1 MKYRA
6 EIDGLRAL
14 AVIPVILYHA
24 GLKLFGG
31 GYVGVD
37 IFFVIS
43 GYLITSIILAELD
56 AGTFSLIHFYERRAR
71 RILPALFVVMFACL
85 PFAWFWLIP
94 QDMKSFSQSLV
105 AVSAFTSNILFWK
118 TSGYFDIATEL
129 KPLIHTW
136 SLAVEEQYYV
146 LFPPLLMLTW
156 KLGKRWIIGLLA
168 ILFVISLACA
178 QWLSVKDPSFAFYML
193 PTRGWE
199 LLIGAF
205 IAFYYTH
212 HTIKKHHHYIEQ
224 MGGLIGLML
233 IAYAIFFYNDQTPF
247 PSIYTLAPTIGAA
260 LIIIFATHK
269 TVVGKLL
276 GSKLFLYIGLI
287 SYSAYLWHQPMFAFV
302 RHRSL
307 DEPSIYLMT
316 ALAISSFGLAYLSWR
331 FIERPFRN
339 KYCFTRKQVF
349 IFAAI
354 SSILFAGIGVVGH
367 FSGGFPQRFNYNT
380 SIDYHWGK
388 YNRQFKCHLQDQ
400 TLLTSERDSECFTNK
415 PKKILLWGDSH
426 AASLYSGLHELTLN
440 SEYGITQLTQNGC
453 PPILNLK
460 LKNRENCDLINNDIL
475 KYIEANKFDIIVLHS
490 AWNYYHHNDDLKYN
504 LSKTINS
511 IKTKAPLSKI
521 IVISTVPRWN
531 NSPQNSYIK
540 TVGDS
545 NKFQGIYEPIYAQ
558 AKILHDI
565 DMALLD
571 VEKYTS
577 VRFISPSKYLCKP
590 FIAQNFCI
598 LSTSGKIEDL
608 TYIDPSHL
616 SQNGSLFLMSR
627 IYNEIV
633 ND

>member
-354 SSILFAGIGVVGH
+354 SSILFAGIGVV
-367 FSGGFPQRFNYNT
+367 
-380 SIDYHWGK
+380 
-388 YNRQFKCHLQDQ
+388 
-400 TLLTSERDSECFTNK
+400 
-415 PKKILLWGDSH
+415 
-426 AASLYSGLHELTLN
+426 
-440 SEYGITQLTQNGC
+440 
-453 PPILNLK
+453 
-460 LKNRENCDLINNDIL
+460 
-475 KYIEANKFDIIVLHS
+475 V
-490 AWNYYHHNDDLKYN
+490 
-504 LSKTINS
+504 
-511 IKTKAPLSKI
+511 
-521 IVISTVPRWN
+521 
-531 NSPQNSYIK
+531 
-540 TVGDS
+540 
-545 NKFQGIYEPIYAQ
+545 
-558 AKILHDI
+558 
-565 DMALLD
+565 
-571 VEKYTS
+571 
-577 VRFISPSKYLCKP
+577 
-590 FIAQNFCI
+590 
-598 LSTSGKIEDL
+598 
-608 TYIDPSHL
+608 
-616 SQNGSLFLMSR
+616 
-627 IYNEIV
+627 
-633 ND
+633 

>member
-1 MKYRA
+1 
-6 EIDGLRAL
+6 
-14 AVIPVILYHA
+14 
-24 GLKLFGG
+24 
-31 GYVGVD
+31 
-37 IFFVIS
+37 
-43 GYLITSIILAELD
+43 
-56 AGTFSLIHFYERRAR
+56 
-71 RILPALFVVMFACL
+71 MFACL

-367 FSGGFPQRFNYNT
+367 FSGGFEHRFNFREIYKGDV
-380 SIDYHWGK
+380 S
-388 YNRQFKCHLQDQ
+388 HLDFHEYIAKRYV
-400 TLLTSERDSECFTNK
+400 TCT
-415 PKKILLWGDSH
+415 PKGIADNALYWEGYIRCMQSKKGDKVDIALIGDSH
-426 AASLYSGLHELTLN
+426 AEHLFIGIADKLPRKNVVFYIKNSAPFISNSEFNDIFIHTLNTKSIDTVFISMYWAGRINEIPKKSSLHLELTETLKPLIESGKKVYLVDDVPHFPFSPERCKFVYGNFEKSVCTTDIKSTLDDEKKYESELQITLRQLPAVKFISLRNIFCDRSSCSMVRNHELMYRDRNHLN
-440 SEYGITQLTQNGC
+440 
-453 PPILNLK
+453 ILGS
-460 LKNRENCDLINNDIL
+460 RFIGVEIL
-475 KYIEANKFDIIVLHS
+475 KQYPELN
-490 AWNYYHHNDDLKYN
+490 
-504 LSKTINS
+504 
-511 IKTKAPLSKI
+511 
-521 IVISTVPRWN
+521 
-531 NSPQNSYIK
+531 
-540 TVGDS
+540 
-545 NKFQGIYEPIYAQ
+545 
-558 AKILHDI
+558 
-565 DMALLD
+565 
-571 VEKYTS
+571 
-577 VRFISPSKYLCKP
+577 
-590 FIAQNFCI
+590 
-598 LSTSGKIEDL
+598 
-608 TYIDPSHL
+608 
-616 SQNGSLFLMSR
+616 
-627 IYNEIV
+627 
-633 ND
+633 